1 MEENI
6 GSLGLRGASGE
17 ARIAPAAGRTPLT
30 RDLNSTPAG
39 AWREIGGC
47 ERPEA
52 PHPAAPRNRRI
63 SAEFARHLPVA
74 IRRALASGGPL
85 RVICGVAPAELL
97 AELLRVAE
105 AIGLEVR
112 CFGLR
117 RKNAGAGGLCT
128 LNGRAVVILNLQTS
142 AIDRGT
148 ALADA
153 LAGRDLSDVPMRSRA
168 RAFIAART
176 RARSR
181 LLSPF
186 RGPGPGLARCPNEL
200 GRRQNGKS

>member
-1 MEENI
+1 M
-6 GSLGLRGASGE
+6 
-17 ARIAPAAGRTPLT
+17 
-30 RDLNSTPAG
+30 
-39 AWREIGGC
+39 
-47 ERPEA
+47 
-52 PHPAAPRNRRI
+52 
-63 SAEFARHLPVA
+63 
-74 IRRALASGGPL
+74 
-85 RVICGVAPAELL
+85 APAELL

-112 CFGLR
+112 CIGLR

-186 RGPGPGLARCPNEL
+186 RGPGPGLARCPNEF

>member
-1 MEENI
+1 M
-6 GSLGLRGASGE
+6 
-17 ARIAPAAGRTPLT
+17 
-30 RDLNSTPAG
+30 
-39 AWREIGGC
+39 
-47 ERPEA
+47 
-52 PHPAAPRNRRI
+52 
-63 SAEFARHLPVA
+63 
-74 IRRALASGGPL
+74 
-85 RVICGVAPAELL
+85 APAELL

-128 LNGRAVVILNLQTS
+128 LNGRPVVILNLQTS
-142 AIDRGT
+142 AIERGT

-153 LAGRDLSDVPMRSRA
+153 LAGRDLTDVPMQSRV

-181 LLSPF
+181 LLAPF

-200 GRRQNGKS
+200 GRRQNGKN